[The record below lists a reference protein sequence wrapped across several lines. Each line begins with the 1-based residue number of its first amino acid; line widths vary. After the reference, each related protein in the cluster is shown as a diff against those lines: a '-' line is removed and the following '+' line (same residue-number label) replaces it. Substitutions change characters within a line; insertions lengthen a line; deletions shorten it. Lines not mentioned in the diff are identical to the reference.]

1 MDGSRSRRWLPPL
14 ISVAC
19 GALLAASF
27 TSPAAVAA
35 AIAGVAG
42 WLTLVRRRRVVAA
55 AGVGFVFG
63 LAFQAVLLIWLADS
77 IGPGAWVALSLAQ
90 SLWFA
95 ALGAVLSVLG
105 DLRYQALWSAAAW
118 TLVEILR
125 SAWPL
130 GGLPWGRLGY
140 TVVDTPLS
148 GLLPAVGVTGASFVI
163 VLTAGSVATMLIG
176 SHVRADAGLPL
187 QLSATSTTSASSA
200 APSPVP
206 RGLRTVATPFGIV
219 AVALVVSGATGVQAP
234 PPQAR
239 DGLTVAVVQ
248 GGVPGD
254 GRQLVAH
261 HRQVTADHALATEV
275 LGESVQAGSIPSPD
289 LVVWPENST
298 AVDPFR
304 DRQAREAIEG
314 AVGRVRAPVLVG
326 GMVDGPTP
334 GEVLNQ
340 GIVWL
345 PSGPTGE
352 RYTKRHP
359 VPFGEY
365 VPWRSLLGGIS
376 DRFKEIPRD
385 MVAGQ
390 RAEPLQIDGIPV
402 GVAIC
407 FDVAYDD
414 VLPVQVR
421 RGAQVLVV
429 QTSNASFFGTAQLE
443 QQFTITRARAL
454 ESRRAVAVAS
464 TNGITALIGPDGTV
478 LERAP
483 LGGRQVLV
491 GALSLRND
499 MTPAVRWGRW
509 WGPAVLALFLV
520 GLGLALRM
528 RAHAHRSEPALEASA
543 TGRR

>member
-1 MDGSRSRRWLPPL
+1 MLSA
-14 ISVAC
+14 AC
-19 GALLAASF
+19 GALLAVSF

-35 AIAGVAG
+35 AIVGVAG
-42 WLTLVRRRRVVAA
+42 WLALLRRRGIVAA
-55 AGVGFVFG
+55 AGLGLVFG
-63 LAFQAVLLIWLADS
+63 FAFQAVLLIWLAGS

-95 ALGAVLSVLG
+95 ALGTVLSVLG
-105 DLRYQALWSAAAW
+105 NLRYQAWWSAAAW

-176 SHVRADAGLPL
+176 SHARAAASPTR
-187 QLSATSTTSASSA
+187 QLSATSPTSASSSK

-206 RGLRTVATPFGIV
+206 RGFRTVATPFGV
-219 AVALVVSGATGVQAP
+219 LAVALVVSGAATGDQTP

-239 DGLTVAVVQ
+239 DSLTVAVVQ

-261 HRQVTADHALATEV
+261 HRQVTADHALATKA
-275 LGESVQAGSIPSPD
+275 LGESVQAGSVPAPD

-304 DRQAREAIEG
+304 DRVAREAIEG
-314 AVGRVRAPVLVG
+314 AVDQVRAPVLVG

-365 VPWRSLLGGIS
+365 VPWRSLLGGVS
-376 DRFKEIPRD
+376 DRFEEIPRD

-390 RAEPLQIDGIPV
+390 RAE
-402 GVAIC
+402 
-407 FDVAYDD
+407 
-414 VLPVQVR
+414 
-421 RGAQVLVV
+421 
-429 QTSNASFFGTAQLE
+429 
-443 QQFTITRARAL
+443 
-454 ESRRAVAVAS
+454 S
-464 TNGITALIGPDGTV
+464 T
-478 LERAP
+478 
-483 LGGRQVLV
+483 
-491 GALSLRND
+491 LR
-499 MTPAVRWGRW
+499 
-509 WGPAVLALFLV
+509 
-520 GLGLALRM
+520 
-528 RAHAHRSEPALEASA
+528 
-543 TGRR
+543 